1 MKSEE
6 VIQSIEYYLKLTW
19 SPEQISNTVL
29 KGVISFKT
37 IDVGCMIERLSCL
50 RQKEKRQKSRETRGR
65 FNIGTSIHKRPKEL
79 KNVKRLDMGPLPLTK
94 SMSPPLVGNGS
105 PGSAKHYPPLLGNG
119 SPAIDKVDVSSAG
132 RESSYFMRNCRI
144 CIDNSS

>member
-6 VIQSIEYYLKLTW
+6 VIQTIEYYLKLTW

-65 FNIGTSIHKRPKEL
+65 FDIGTSIHKRPKEL
-79 KNVKRLDMGPLPLTK
+79 KNVKRLDMGPLAVRSTIL
-94 SMSPPLVGNGS
+94 
-105 PGSAKHYPPLLGNG
+105 H
-119 SPAIDKVDVSSAG
+119 
-132 RESSYFMRNCRI
+132 C
-144 CIDNSS
+144 